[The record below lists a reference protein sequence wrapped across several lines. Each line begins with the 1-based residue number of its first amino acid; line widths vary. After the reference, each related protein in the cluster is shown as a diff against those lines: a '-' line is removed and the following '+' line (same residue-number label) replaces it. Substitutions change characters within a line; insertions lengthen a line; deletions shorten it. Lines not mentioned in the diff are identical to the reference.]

1 MVAGNSIN
9 YISGEVMLGANL
21 TNPLQGVVAS
31 IKDASGNIVGSADL
45 GNLNSGMTNFVFDG
59 VDASGSKMP
68 KGIYYVEI
76 NGKNN
81 AGAVESPSAYIGSP
95 VVSILKDSL
104 KNESILKLADG
115 RSIKASEVTQ
125 WIS

>member
-1 MVAGNSIN
+1 MAPILP
-9 YISGEVMLGANL
+9 I
-21 TNPLQGVVAS
+21 QGVVAT
-31 IKDASGNIVGSADL
+31 IKDMSGNIVGSADL

-68 KGIYYVEI
+68 KGTYYVEI

-81 AGAVESPSAYIGSP
+81 TGSIESPSAYIGSP
-95 VVSILKDSL
+95 VVSILKDSV
-104 KNESILKLADG
+104 KNESTLKLADG